1 MGSNMTIFRPMMAV
15 VALVLASTT
24 AYAFQEQQAAAPAAK
39 SPVAAVGQADAP
51 SVGVTDTTVAGKGT
65 AVRIPGLGT
74 LGVIPKMDFGLE
86 LLYGVADA
94 SNPAKRPEA
103 KNADVDD
110 VLIRGTI
117 KHKF

>member
-1 MGSNMTIFRPMMAV
+1 MIVIRPLIAAA
-15 VALVLASTT
+15 ALVFASTT
-24 AYAFQEQQAAAPAAK
+24 AFAFQEQQATAAK
-39 SPVAAVGQADAP
+39 PAVQAVASADTAAAGVVETP
-51 SVGVTDTTVAGKGT
+51 SGKGT

-94 SNPAKRPEA
+94 GGAIKRPDP
-103 KNADVDD
+103 KNTDGDD